1 MARPGGK
8 AKPLTI
14 PADLLARYRAGELSI
29 FRLARLLD
37 ASSTRVYRELR
48 CLGIDTSRRTR
59 LHLIA
64 ARRRSY
70 ASADEMVGR
79 VVELYSQGL
88 SIGRVARQ
96 TGLTAEGVH
105 KILRQQG
112 LRQCPRHGT

>member
-59 LHLIA
+59 LHLNA
-64 ARRRSY
+64 ARRRDY

>member
-1 MARPGGK
+1 MA
-8 AKPLTI
+8 AKPLKI
-14 PADLLARYRAGELSI
+14 PDALLARYRAGELSI

-79 VVELYSQGL
+79 VVELYGQGL
-88 SIGRVARQ
+88 SVGRVARQ
-96 TGLTAEGVH
+96 TGLTAEGVR
-105 KILRQQG
+105 KILRQHG
-112 LRQCPRHGT
+112 LRLRA